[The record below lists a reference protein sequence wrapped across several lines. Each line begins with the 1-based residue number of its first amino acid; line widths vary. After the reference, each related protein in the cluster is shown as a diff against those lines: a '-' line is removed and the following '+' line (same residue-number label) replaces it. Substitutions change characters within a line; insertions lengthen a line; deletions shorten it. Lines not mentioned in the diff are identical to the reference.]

1 MTNLVSDDAGTESYS
16 ARVAAQAASI
26 RPLRAILT
34 VLAVP
39 FYALG
44 LLAGLVFV
52 AVLWALGAVKLG
64 LVDAR
69 ARLAQPAAPVAI
81 VPPSDEGID

>member
-1 MTNLVSDDAGTESYS
+1 MTNLVSDDAVAESYS

-26 RPLRAILT
+26 RPLRAALT

-39 FYALG
+39 FYLLG
-44 LLAGLVFV
+44 LFVGLVFV
-52 AVLWALGAVKLG
+52 AVLWAAGAVKLG

-69 ARLAQPAAPVAI
+69 ERLSQPATRAAI
-81 VPPSDEGID
+81 PPPADEDID

>member
-1 MTNLVSDDAGTESYS
+1 MTNLVSDDAVAESYS

-26 RPLRAILT
+26 RPLRAVLT

-39 FYALG
+39 FYVLG

-52 AVLWALGAVKLG
+52 AVLWAAGAVKLG
-64 LVDAR
+64 MVDAR
-69 ARLAQPAAPVAI
+69 ARLAQPSVTVAI
-81 VPPSDEGID
+81 PPADEGVD

>member
-1 MTNLVSDDAGTESYS
+1 MTNLVSDDAGIESYS
-16 ARVAAQAASI
+16 ARVAARAASI
-26 RPLRAILT
+26 RPLRAMLT

-39 FYALG
+39 FYVLG

-69 ARLAQPAAPVAI
+69 ARLAQPSAPVV
-81 VPPSDEGID
+81 VPPVADEGVD